1 VLRRTLN
8 VARAARRGLSV
19 TIDAR
24 ALGGSTV
31 SGTQIYTVELVL
43 ALARSGRVRLRVV
56 VPHDL
61 SSFAARA
68 FDSAPGIELL
78 PYERATQGV
87 ELTDIVHRP
96 QQVFTAADLAL
107 LRLLGQR
114 IVVGQQD
121 LIAYRDPAYHESAA
135 VWWSYR
141 RVTRLALA
149 AADRVVFFSEHTRR
163 DVIAEELLDAGRAE
177 VTGIGGD
184 AEAAGETGAAGEA
197 TAPSGA
203 PGDGAFLAC
212 LGADYAHKNRPFAI
226 ALLEALNRRHG
237 WSGRLVL
244 AGASVPHG
252 SSRGEER
259 ELLER
264 WPALAERVTDVG
276 PVDEAGRRWLYE
288 HAAAVVYPS
297 TYEGFGLVPFEAAA
311 AGTPCLYAAQASLPE
326 LAGPEAATLVPWN
339 PDASADAAIGL
350 LADGP
355 ARQAHVS
362 RLREAAA
369 GKRWSEVT
377 EHLLGA
383 YERAL
388 RSPQRAGAPRAWQE
402 LERERYIATLGDDA
416 EILKRSAVEYQE
428 AFHDLNRR
436 VGIALPL
443 VDEGGLL
450 SRDQQRGLMRI
461 AARGLLRRLL
471 LGPVGV
477 LGRMGRDSP
486 ADRESPSE

>member
-1 VLRRTLN
+1 
-8 VARAARRGLSV
+8 
-19 TIDAR
+19 
-24 ALGGSTV
+24 
-31 SGTQIYTVELVL
+31 
-43 ALARSGRVRLRVV
+43 VRLRVV

-61 SSFAARA
+61 SPYAAQAFQRA
-68 FDSAPGIELL
+68 SGIELL

-96 QQVFTAADLAL
+96 QQVFTADDLAL
-107 LRLLGQR
+107 LRLLGER

-121 LIAYRDPAYHESAA
+121 LIAYRNPAYHESAEA
-135 VWWSYR
+135 WWSYR

-149 AADRVVFFSEHTRR
+149 AADRAVFFSEHTRR
-163 DVIAEELLDAGRAE
+163 EVVAEGLLDAERGQ
-177 VTGIGGD
+177 VTGIGAD
-184 AEAAGETGAAGEA
+184 ARHGAGEGAKEVAA
-197 TAPSGA
+197 APPGA
-203 PGDGAFLAC
+203 PAEGEFLVC

-226 ALLEALNRRHG
+226 ALLEALDRRHG
-237 WSGRLVL
+237 WPGGLVL

-252 SSRGEER
+252 SSRAEER
-259 ELLER
+259 ELLDR
-264 WPALAERVTDVG
+264 WPVLAERVTDVG

-288 HAAAVVYPS
+288 RAAAVVYPS

-311 AGTPCLYAAQASLPE
+311 AGAPCLYAPQASLPE
-326 LAGPEAATLVPWN
+326 LAGAEAATLVPWD

-362 RLREAAA
+362 RLREAASRA
-369 GKRWSEVT
+369 RWSEVV
-377 EHLLGA
+377 EQVLGA

-416 EILKRSAVEYQE
+416 EHLKQVAAEYQG

-450 SRDQQRGLMRI
+450 SRDEQRGLMRI
-461 AARGLLRRLL
+461 GARRVLRRAL
-471 LGPVGV
+471 LGPVGL
-477 LGRMGRDSP
+477 LGRLGNP
-486 ADRESPSE
+486 ASGEGEPPPSN